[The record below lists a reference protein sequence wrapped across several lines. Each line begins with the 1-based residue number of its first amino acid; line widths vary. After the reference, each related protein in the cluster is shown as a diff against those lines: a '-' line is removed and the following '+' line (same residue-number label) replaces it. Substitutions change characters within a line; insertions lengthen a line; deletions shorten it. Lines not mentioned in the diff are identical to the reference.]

1 MPNASACEIA
11 AFRGHTDNPRIL
23 KFVVREPL
31 NTGNTSEG
39 ILKGYAWSRTL
50 YVVVGV
56 MLAQGGVLTAVSAAV
71 GWVMIRDR

>member
-1 MPNASACEIA
+1 MPDASACEIA
-11 AFRGHTDNPRIL
+11 ALRGHTDNPRIL

-50 YVVVGV
+50 YVVAGV
-56 MLAQGGVLTAVSAAV
+56 MLLTAVSAAV